1 MLVRRCAKPDQKEFN
16 KIIMATGMGF
26 VLMGFIGFFVKVCGS
41 CELSLHRHVRVA
53 RYTLHSP
60 PRSSFKLTPLRSTRD
75 HSSAHVHS
83 HQQRHRLQLVVNA
96 NAGLE
101 CHRRAEYSS
110 NRRNIF
116 HICFRERTVV
126 RIQ

>member
-1 MLVRRCAKPDQKEFN
+1 MRVGMRIAPRLLVML
-16 KIIMATGMGF
+16 MLLLG
-26 VLMGFIGFFVKVCGS
+26 
-41 CELSLHRHVRVA
+41 
-53 RYTLHSP
+53 
-60 PRSSFKLTPLRSTRD
+60 LTFRTWA
-75 HSSAHVHS
+75 AHVHS

>member
-53 RYTLHSP
+53 RYTLHSL

-83 HQQRHRLQLVVNA
+83 HQQRHRLQLVVV

-101 CHRRAEYSS
+101 CHRRAEC
-110 NRRNIF
+110 
-116 HICFRERTVV
+116 HIEPAEHFPHLLP
-126 RIQ
+126 